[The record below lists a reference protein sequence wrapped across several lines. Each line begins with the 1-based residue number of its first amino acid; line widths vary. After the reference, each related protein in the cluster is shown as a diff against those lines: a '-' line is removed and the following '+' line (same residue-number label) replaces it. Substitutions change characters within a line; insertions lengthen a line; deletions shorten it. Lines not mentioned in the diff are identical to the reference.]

1 VLSQLFY
8 GTYGMDELTSEEGF
22 RSAFEFYQAEEV
34 KFLRLSDEAHH
45 KKMEVLTRWKEFS
58 RGDKE

>member
-1 VLSQLFY
+1 M
-8 GTYGMDELTSEEGF
+8 YGMEELKSEEGF

-45 KKMEVLTRWKEFS
+45 KKMEVLKRWKEFS